1 MKKLIKEKVLKNV
14 VSGNEQLDQETLD
27 YITKRINAIL
37 DVPLLNEALEEIIIQ
52 AILKIVYN
60 LLIVRKDFISR
71 V

>member
-60 LLIVRKDFISR
+60 VLIVRKDFISR
-71 V
+71 A